1 MTVTGF
7 LLLVLIGAACGAG
20 AGVVVGRRRGGLFVA
35 APLGLFRGPR
45 RGRGGFLVAALIGLA
60 GALVGNWGAPQ
71 IHLPSYLTVQVGGH
85 TIEILWAI
93 LGAVALLLVLNFFG
107 RGSDGR
113 WRHAR

>member
-7 LLLVLIGAACGAG
+7 LLLVLIGAACGAV
-20 AGVVVGRRRGGLFVA
+20 AEFVVGWR
-35 APLGLFRGPR
+35 
-45 RGRGGFLVAALIGLA
+45 RGGFLVAALIGLS
-60 GALVGNWGAPQ
+60 GALVGNWGAPRL
-71 IHLPSYLTVQVGGH
+71 HLPSYLTVQVGGH